1 MPPGIELGTS
11 RAEDLSQTP
20 DGAFLVPRAHIV
32 VLALVLARAR
42 GSNPGPPV
50 LPGAHSLKYNFY
62 QNLGNKSACPS

>member
-1 MPPGIELGTS
+1 MSLAIELGTS
-11 RAEDLSQTP
+11 RTEDRVLIL
-20 DGAFLVPRAHIV
+20 DCAILAPRAHIV

-62 QNLGNKSACPS
+62 QIFKSKSRE

>member
-11 RAEDLSQTP
+11 RAQDLSLTP
-20 DGAFLVPRAHIV
+20 DGAFLAPRAHIV

-50 LPGAHSLKYNFY
+50 LLGAHSLKYNFY
-62 QNLGNKSACPS
+62 QIFKSKSRE